1 MGASNSKIEDDKALA
16 LCRERKHFVKQ
27 ALDGRCLLAASHVSY
42 VDSLRNTGV
51 CLRQFVVHVVLGESS
66 MQAST
71 SAMPNPQ
78 TVSPKTNLQLS
89 NSNPSVSQHFEASE
103 PFSSSPSTPLSGNF
117 HVNHMTSARVPS
129 IAIEERSPVLLT
141 ATLQTSSPLMFLES
155 DSKKDPFHL
164 NHMKNVSFPPKTI
177 EERPPV
183 PETVIVEASSP
194 TKHSEQLSKENLSS
208 EVPPLSDSPPQ
219 WDYFVPFHPLD
230 SQFSIEERKVISH
243 RFDNADDIWRLTEE
257 EGIPELEEENE
268 HKTHAKNRDSFD
280 SADDFDG
287 TSNEPLVQIYR
298 NRNTQ
303 LDENLTHASPGLANG
318 DNVVSETDHMN
329 GEFALPLNRK
339 KEPGSE
345 RKPNEDIIFCF
356 KEIEVL
362 FIKASN
368 SGREIPRMLEANKLQ
383 NRPFF
388 TEERA
393 SKSKASIFLA
403 SCFTCCEE
411 EVQLAQV
418 PTSNEMKY
426 LTWHS
431 SMSSR
436 FSPSRIPL
444 GAAPNDDAED
454 LTSNLLSSTCMNA
467 GSHAST
473 LDRLYAWE
481 RKLYDEVKASGAI
494 RREYDLKCRLLRLQD
509 SRAESPYKIDKTRA
523 VVKDLHSRIRVAI
536 HRIDSI
542 SKSIEELRDKE
553 LQPQLE
559 ELIGVLTRMWAM
571 MLDCHKNQSKIISD
585 VCIRSST
592 KVSASPEL
600 HQQVVELLQL
610 ELRSLSS
617 SFTKWISAHKFYL
630 QAINN
635 WLLKCVLMAPAAKNK
650 STRRKSLQFSPRKD
664 IAPAI
669 FVTCQDWLKLLE
681 ELPEKEVEDAINKLI
696 EVAAQF
702 LPRTER
708 GDGGLRSTLS
718 FSRKVNEEIQREEET
733 VDWSLNYDSLQSCL
747 AVFFDRLKSFA
758 ESSLAKYE
766 ALQRSINEA
775 RDRYDT
781 TEIRK

>member
-78 TVSPKTNLQLS
+78 TISPKTTLQSS
-89 NSNPSVSQHFEASE
+89 NSNPSVSQHVEASE

-117 HVNHMTSARVPS
+117 HVNHMTTARVPS

-155 DSKKDPFHL
+155 DSKKDPSHL

-230 SQFSIEERKVISH
+230 SQFSIEDRKVISH

-268 HKTHAKNRDSFD
+268 HKTRAKNGDSFD

-287 TSNEPLVQIYR
+287 ASNEPLVQIYR

-303 LDENLTHASPGLANG
+303 LDENLTNASPGLANG

-329 GEFALPLNRK
+329 GECNALDTDIHQIEETSTMKLIKTTPAVALPLNRK

-345 RKPNEDIIFCF
+345 RKPNEDIISCF

-383 NRPFF
+383 NRPIF
-388 TEERA
+388 TEEKA
-393 SKSKASIFLA
+393 YKSKASIFLA

-411 EVQLAQV
+411 EVQLAQA

-454 LTSNLLSSTCMNA
+454 LTSNLLSRTCMNA
-467 GSHAST
+467 GLQNLILSST
-473 LDRLYAWE
+473 SSL
-481 RKLYDEVKASGAI
+481 ASGAI

-610 ELRSLSS
+610 ELRSLGS

-630 QAINN
+630 QAVNN

-718 FSRKVNEEIQREEET
+718 FSRK
-733 VDWSLNYDSLQSCL
+733 S
-747 AVFFDRLKSFA
+747 
-758 ESSLAKYE
+758 
-766 ALQRSINEA
+766 
-775 RDRYDT
+775 
-781 TEIRK
+781 